1 MTSLFSRLMPRKK
14 PAWQIVAP
22 LVLVLFLAVGWSV
35 YWMTAS
41 TRAMEVVD
49 QVLAR
54 EKARGLEI
62 SCADRSIGGYPFK
75 FLLDC
80 TELKIIRQ
88 TSSGQITLTASRL
101 VTVVRAYDFNHIIG
115 ELYGPYELTTGQ
127 IRVTDG
133 KIVDVRKLFSGNA
146 GTVTSSLILQ
156 DQVLKET
163 TVVIR
168 DLSGTLVDY
177 SSQSAPQDIATDL
190 KEAVINIRTTSDV
203 SQPIGD
209 YEVVGVVKNLFLVGG
224 SANFQSNKG
233 ARLDDV
239 RMRVKLSDAPYQ
251 LTGKALD
258 WLKAWKANDG
268 EAQVTEFNA
277 TSGALK
283 LKGKGQFKL
292 DYLGRVQGVLK
303 TKMIGLDVVVKELVA
318 NGKIRE
324 KDAELGLAA
333 ISLLGNAG
341 ADGVKI
347 SLQARK
353 GKVYFGPFK
362 IANLKPLFDQ

>member
-1 MTSLFSRLMPRKK
+1 MRPRKK
-14 PAWQIVAP
+14 PAWRIVAP
-22 LVLVLFLAVGWSV
+22 LILVLLLAAGWSV

-41 TRAMEVVD
+41 TKAMAVID

-54 EKARGLEI
+54 EKAKGLEI

-80 TELKIIRQ
+80 TELKIVRQ
-88 TSSGQITLTASRL
+88 TPSGEISLTASRL
-101 VTVVRAYDFNHIIG
+101 VAVVRAYDFNHIIG
-115 ELYGPYELTTGQ
+115 ELYGPFELTTGR

-133 KIVDVRKLFSGNA
+133 KVVDVRKLFSGNA

-177 SSQSAPQDIATDL
+177 SNQNAPQDIATDL
-190 KEAVINIRTTSDV
+190 KEAIINIRTTSDV

-209 YEVVGVVKNLFLVGG
+209 YEVAGFVKDLFLVGG
-224 SANFQSNKG
+224 SANFQSKKG
-233 ARLDDV
+233 IRLDDV
-239 RMRVKLSDAPYQ
+239 AMRVKLSNAPYQ
-251 LTGKALD
+251 PTGKPLD
-258 WLKAWKANDG
+258 WLKAWRANDG
-268 EAQVTEFNA
+268 EAQITEFNA

-283 LKGKGQFKL
+283 LKSKGQFKL
-292 DYLGRVQGVLK
+292 DNLGRVQGVLK
-303 TKMIGLDVVVKELVA
+303 TRMIGLDLIVKELVA
-318 NGKIRE
+318 SGKIRE
-324 KDAELGLAA
+324 KDAELGMIA
-333 ISLLGNAG
+333 ISLLGNPG

-347 SLQARK
+347 ALQARK

-362 IANLKPLFDQ
+362 IAKLKPLFDQ